1 MNNSLKIGLDI
12 HGVID
17 TFPEKFKQLSY
28 ALAKDGAEV
37 HIITGITRDNTIDE
51 ELAKAGI
58 RFTHYFS
65 IVEHLEANGDIIE
78 WRGGLPHAD
87 RDKWNSAKSE
97 YCEKTG
103 IDFMFDDSP
112 IYLESFHGI
121 DTTYTPFSPSRIR
134 RAVPAPVEQRHNR
147 ENINAYVKTMGIGSN
162 LDADTITSNPA

>member
-37 HIITGITRDNTIDE
+37 HIITGITRDSTVDE
-51 ELAKAGI
+51 ELARAGI

-65 IVEHLEANGDIIE
+65 IVEYLKGNGEPIE
-78 WRGGLPHAD
+78 WRDGLPYAD
-87 RDKWNSAKSE
+87 KDKWNSAKSE
-97 YCEKTG
+97 YCEKAG

-121 DTTYTPFSPSRIR
+121 DTTYLH
-134 RAVPAPVEQRHNR
+134 V
-147 ENINAYVKTMGIGSN
+147 INQERKIFEVRQ
-162 LDADTITSNPA
+162 